1 MSTCAWHLA
10 SLRAQVWR
18 THNLGKGQ
26 ARKPPDWRMRRA
38 PQPTRSKASGGRRTP
53 ERGSG
58 SRGAADSRHGSRCL
72 RWPRAC
78 CTSLELE
85 LGRQAHPDAGAPRAH
100 GRRPPS
106 SLAHPASE
114 LHPEGN
120 CLFLAR
126 SEMLPGEPARPPV
139 STEKWPTAL
148 TLRLRSGRQSQVLL
162 KRHKLLGQS
171 SNLYLKRI
179 FLKVN
184 TYLPCT
190 VFKWNSRVNF
200 YSAMRVSGIQSFHK
214 RQI

>member
-38 PQPTRSKASGGRRTP
+38 PHPTRSKRLAEEECQRGARAAS
-53 ERGSG
+53 
-58 SRGAADSRHGSRCL
+58 GAADSRHGSRCL
-72 RWPRAC
+72 RWPQAC
-78 CTSLELE
+78 CTSLQLE
-85 LGRQAHPDAGAPRAH
+85 LGWQEHPDAGAPRAH

-106 SLAHPASE
+106 SLAHPGSE

-120 CLFLAR
+120 CMFLAR
-126 SEMLPGEPARPPV
+126 SEMLPGEPARPLV

-148 TLRLRSGRQSQVLL
+148 TLRLRSGKQSQVLS

-179 FLKVN
+179 F
-184 TYLPCT
+184 
-190 VFKWNSRVNF
+190 
-200 YSAMRVSGIQSFHK
+200 
-214 RQI
+214 